1 MNTMNLKS
9 SPFNVWDDYYDEE
22 SAPKGEIYG
31 VTHGYIEEFDE
42 LTEEQ
47 KSEISALIL
56 DNLKRLDLPG
66 VILEKMIDNDIRF
79 THLSHERRE
88 RLIEELE
95 GLNLKYQGVPIDFYS
110 ES

>member
-1 MNTMNLKS
+1 MNLKRI
-9 SPFNVWDDYYDEE
+9 PFNVWDDYYGDEE

-31 VTHGYIEEFDE
+31 VTHGYIEEYDK
-42 LTEEQ
+42 LTEDQ
-47 KSEISALIL
+47 KSEISSLIL
-56 DNLKRLDLPG
+56 DNLKKLDLPG
-66 VILEKMIDNDIRF
+66 VMFEKIDNDIRF

-88 RLIEELE
+88 RLIGELE